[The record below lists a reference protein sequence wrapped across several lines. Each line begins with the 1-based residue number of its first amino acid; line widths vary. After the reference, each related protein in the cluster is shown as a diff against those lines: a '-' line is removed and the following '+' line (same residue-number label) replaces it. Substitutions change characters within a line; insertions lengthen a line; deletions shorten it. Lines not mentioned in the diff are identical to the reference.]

1 MNNGYGN
8 YNGYNN
14 NYSAPTEK
22 NSAEPIVIGAEPTPP
37 NTPKKPKKT
46 FSAGAVAI
54 MLVACFAVS
63 LISGFGAGYLAVL
76 SFDKGSEQSIVEG
89 VGTKHEDPTV
99 IYQNI
104 SASESEIKEGS
115 VSAVAAAVENTVVE
129 IKTEVVTTGSF
140 FGNYIQSGAGSGVII
155 SSDGYIVTNNH
166 VIDGAS
172 NITVRLKNGSEYKAE
187 LVGTDADSDLAVLKI
202 EPESDLI
209 PVIFGNSDELSVGQ
223 QVVAVGNPLGE
234 LGGTVTTGIISALD
248 RELTIDGKKMNLL
261 QMDAAVNPGNSG
273 GGLFN
278 LKGELIGI
286 VNAKSSGDSV
296 EGLGFAIPSATASKT
311 AGELIEYGYVRG
323 RVDLGL
329 TLYDVSDSI
338 TAMYCG
344 VDQLGCYVIES
355 KYTDGFQKW
364 DRIIAVNGESVTY
377 YADIA
382 ALKNDLEV
390 GDTVTFTVVRK
401 GRMVDVELVCR
412 EKTAD
417 EAIDF
422 ET

>member
-22 NSAEPIVIGAEPTPP
+22 NSAEPIILGAEPTPP
-37 NTPKKPKKT
+37 EMPQKPKKT
-46 FSAGAVAI
+46 FGAGTVAI
-54 MLVACFAVS
+54 LLVACFAVS
-63 LISGFGAGYLAVL
+63 LLSGFGAGYLATMQFGGNK
-76 SFDKGSEQSIVEG
+76 SGSNISAAG
-89 VGTKHEDPTV
+89 NDPSV

-104 SASESEIKEGS
+104 SASVSDVAEGTVSS
-115 VSAVAAAVENTVVE
+115 VVTAVENTVVE
-129 IKTEVVTTGSF
+129 IKTEIVTTGSF
-140 FGNYIQSGAGSGVII
+140 FGQYIQSGAGSGVII
-155 SSDGYIVTNNH
+155 TSDGYIVTNNH

-172 NITVRLKNGSEYKAE
+172 NVTVRLKEGTEYKAK
-187 LVGTDADSDLAVLKI
+187 VIGADADSDLAVLKI
-202 EPESDLI
+202 EPEKELI
-209 PVIFGNSDELSVGQ
+209 PAIFGDSDTLSVGQ

-248 RELTIDGKKMNLL
+248 REVTVDGKKMMLL
-261 QMDAAVNPGNSG
+261 QTDAAVNPGNSG

-296 EGLGFAIPSATASKT
+296 EGLGFAIPAATASKT
-311 AGELIEYGYVRG
+311 AGELIEFGYVRG

-329 TLYDVSDSI
+329 TLYDVKDNI

-355 KYTDGFQKW
+355 KYTNDLQKW
-364 DRIIAVNGESVTY
+364 DRIVAVNGEAVSY

-382 ALKNDLEV
+382 ALKNDMNV
-390 GDTVTFTVVRK
+390 GDTITFTVVRNGK
-401 GRMVDVELVCR
+401 MVDVDLVCR
-412 EKTAD
+412 EQTSD
-417 EAIDF
+417 STINF

>member
-8 YNGYNN
+8 YDRYNN
-14 NYSAPTEK
+14 NYSAPVEK
-22 NSAEPIVIGAEPTPP
+22 NRTEPIVLGAEPTPP
-37 NTPKKPKKT
+37 EMPQKPKKT
-46 FSAGAVAI
+46 FGAGTVAI
-54 MLVACFAVS
+54 LLVACFAIS
-63 LISGFGAGYLAVL
+63 LLSGFGAGYLATMQFGDEEK
-76 SFDKGSEQSIVEG
+76 S
-89 VGTKHEDPTV
+89 GTNVSATDSDPTV

-104 SASESEIKEGS
+104 SASVADISDGT
-115 VSAVAAAVENTVVE
+115 VSSVAAAVENTVVE

-140 FGNYIQSGAGSGVII
+140 FGQYIQSGAGSGVIVTA
-155 SSDGYIVTNNH
+155 DGYIVTNNH

-172 NITVRLKNGSEYKAE
+172 NVTVRTKDGTEYKAE
-187 LVGTDADSDLAVLKI
+187 IIGADADSDLAVLKI
-202 EPESDLI
+202 EPEKAFT
-209 PVIFGNSDELSVGQ
+209 PAIFGDSEALSVGQ

-248 RELTIDGKKMNLL
+248 REVTVDGKKMILL
-261 QMDAAVNPGNSG
+261 QTDAAVNPGNSG

-296 EGLGFAIPSATASKT
+296 EGLGFAIPAVTASKT
-311 AGELIEYGYVRG
+311 VGELIEYGYVRG

-329 TLYDVSDSI
+329 SLYDVKDNI

-344 VDQLGCYVIES
+344 VDQLGCYVVES
-355 KYTDGFQKW
+355 KYTSDLQKW
-364 DRIIAVNGESVTY
+364 DRIVAVNGEAVTY
-377 YADIA
+377 YEDIA
-382 ALKNDLEV
+382 ALKNDMNV
-390 GDTVTFTVVRK
+390 GDTIKFTVVRK

-412 EKTAD
+412 EKTSGD
-417 EAIDF
+417 AINF

>member
-1 MNNGYGN
+1 MNNGFGN

-22 NSAEPIVIGAEPTPP
+22 NSAEPIVLGAEPTPP
-37 NTPKKPKKT
+37 EKPQKPKKT
-46 FSAGAVAI
+46 FGAGTVAI
-54 MLVACFAVS
+54 LLVSCFAVS
-63 LISGFGAGYLAVL
+63 LISGFGAGYLATMK
-76 SFDKGSEQSIVEG
+76 FGNSENHSSNVS
-89 VGTKHEDPTV
+89 VADRDPSV

-104 SASESEIKEGS
+104 SASTADIEEGT
-115 VSAVAAAVENTVVE
+115 VSAVASAVENTVVE
-129 IKTEVVTTGSF
+129 IKTDVVTTGSF

-155 SSDGYIVTNNH
+155 SADGYIVTNNH

-172 NITVRLKNGSEYKAE
+172 NVTVRLKDGTEHKAE
-187 LVGTDADSDLAVLKI
+187 IIGADADSDLAVIKI
-202 EPESDLI
+202 EAEKELLPA
-209 PVIFGNSDELSVGQ
+209 IFGDSEILNVGQ

-248 RELTIDGKKMNLL
+248 REVTIDGKKMNLL

-296 EGLGFAIPSATASKT
+296 EGLGFAIPAATASKT

-329 TLYDVSDSI
+329 SLYDVSDSI

-355 KYTDGFQKW
+355 KYSSDFQKW
-364 DRIIAVNGESVTY
+364 DRIVAVNGESVTY
-377 YADIA
+377 FADIA
-382 ALKNDLEV
+382 ALKNDLKV

-401 GRMVDVELVCR
+401 CRMVDVELVCR

-417 EAIDF
+417 DAINF